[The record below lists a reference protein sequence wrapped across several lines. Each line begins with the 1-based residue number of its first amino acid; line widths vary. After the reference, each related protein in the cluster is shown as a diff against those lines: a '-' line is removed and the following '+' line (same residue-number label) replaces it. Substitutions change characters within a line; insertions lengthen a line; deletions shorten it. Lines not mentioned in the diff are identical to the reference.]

1 MPLSP
6 LTRLLIVLTLLAFPW
21 VFVSMIELDSW
32 LAPGLLGVSL
42 SLWTA
47 ALFGIVKSSAAF
59 DERGF
64 HPTRPGGRSRTFRRS
79 TWVILSMITIISL
92 MAAVRGACYNL
103 GWRAIWTGTLITFA
117 LLSIFT
123 AALAT
128 GFNLSFNQ
136 ARANRWVGWIMVG
149 LPMAVHLAV
158 VEARNS
164 NPWPGGRM
172 FESWTMN
179 LSAGVILA
187 TAAYGVAWW
196 LASRRGCWW
205 PGLIACGVAGV
216 SLAVPAIQKPLLG
229 REPAEPPQASVTIGR
244 LPVTNPEKSIQGP
257 NSEVCRLELADY
269 LTVNGLRD
277 DEVLQ
282 AYGTFPLPGKSLRSW
297 HMLSDSR
304 YGGGFRLVRW
314 NATDSDDPRLQNRG
328 HLLASRLASAPE
340 AKSAY
345 SEFSH
350 PVHFYRNESG
360 AILSGLNR
368 SDWKLSGSI
377 RRVVHEVSF
386 PLAVGGSQ
394 PLKHHGHL
402 KVWPA
407 TRTALS
413 LIIKYR
419 LIVPGRLFDPDRK
432 LSIENGGHQL
442 DDSMVLLVSRSGTF
456 AAFADSNDVVPRR
469 VGLASEWTNRS
480 ARVSLA
486 DLSKWY
492 ESEIEGA
499 TIHIFT
505 THPAAAV
512 DMTLAPPER

>member
-6 LTRLLIVLTLLAFPW
+6 ITRLLIVLTLLAFPW
-21 VFVSMIELDSW
+21 VFVSMIGLDSW

-64 HPTRPGGRSRTFRRS
+64 HPTRPGGRSRAFRRS
-79 TWVILSMITIISL
+79 TWLILSMITIISL

-136 ARANRWVGWIMVG
+136 ARANRWIGWIMVG

-179 LSAGVILA
+179 LSAGVVFA

-196 LASRRGCWW
+196 LASRRARWW

-216 SLAVPAIQKPLLG
+216 GLAVPAIQQPLLG

-244 LPVTNPEKSIQGP
+244 LPVTIPAKSVQGS
-257 NSEVCRLELADY
+257 NSDVCRLEPADY
-269 LTVNGLRD
+269 LTVNGLLD
-277 DEVLQ
+277 GEVLQ
-282 AYGTFPLPGKSLRSW
+282 AYGTFPLPAKSLRSW
-297 HMLSDSR
+297 QTLSNSL

-314 NATDSDDPRLQNRG
+314 TANDSDDPRLQNRG
-328 HLLASRLASAPE
+328 HLLASRLPSAPE
-340 AKSAY
+340 SKSAH

-360 AILSGLNR
+360 AILSGMNR
-368 SDWKLSGSI
+368 SDWKLTGNI
-377 RRVVHEVSF
+377 RQIVHEGSF

-394 PLKHHGHL
+394 PLQHHGQL

-407 TRTALS
+407 TRTASS
-413 LIIKYR
+413 LIINYR
-419 LIVPGRLFDPDRK
+419 LIVPGRLFDPGKK
-432 LSIENGGHQL
+432 LPIGNAGHSL
-442 DDSMVLLVSRSGTF
+442 ANSMVLLVSRSGNF

-469 VGLASEWTNRS
+469 VGLASEWTNRV

-492 ESEIEGA
+492 KSEIEGA

-505 THPAAAV
+505 THPVATV
-512 DMTLAPPER
+512 DMTLPPPR